1 MECFLFS
8 IGITVFRVG
17 IQYRGYMITSNH
29 GLFLGGRIL
38 GFKPVSR
45 LCCEF
50 AGGL

>member
-1 MECFLFS
+1 MEYFCFLFEFHFFMFEFD
-8 IGITVFRVG
+8 IEVRCLLVVVLCFW
-17 IQYRGYMITSNH
+17 
-29 GLFLGGRIL
+29 GGRVL